1 MQSFFAPKPTMAS
14 AASTAAP
21 STTNP
26 SPPPKLRSLFRC
38 VVLANA
44 GDEPNLKRILCV
56 SAEGWIER
64 YHSDPASASVELA
77 DTTMRLAERIDRQQV
92 GLAGRSAAG
101 WACRQSTAAGATHA
115 TEPVK
120 TGPQALFGVRASEG
134 GIHCMRDGTE
144 RAN

>member
-92 GLAGRSAAG
+92 GLAGNPPPPVRRMLPSPS
-101 WACRQSTAAGATHA
+101 RQGHRHSLVFGQARGGYTA
-115 TEPVK
+115 
-120 TGPQALFGVRASEG
+120 
-134 GIHCMRDGTE
+134 
-144 RAN
+144 